1 MGGSELRASGAPS
14 NSNRLYLEEKKM
26 HQKDKVELGKHHDK
40 LSVYA
45 ARLAFIGHSNI
56 ASCVFGNELENIW
69 GYNTLC

>member
-1 MGGSELRASGAPS
+1 
-14 NSNRLYLEEKKM
+14 M

-45 ARLAFIGHSNI
+45 ARLAHIGHSNI